1 MNNKPIIYLEKDLFT
16 EDERQDTSSII
27 SQYFDIREIDMMSIV
42 SSRIN
47 PVSIRHALFG
57 RYSLNIAKYIGK
69 KFKEFDALNWLPAL
83 RNYTLSPKNTYFND
97 LKFFIDHYS
106 AFDFPLFLRPTNG
119 FKTFSGQVFP
129 SKDKLIEEYNF
140 IQKNKNIDGTV
151 MCMSSP
157 VKKINKEWRTI
168 FINNQYCSGSQYMVN
183 DELVISS
190 EVPEHV
196 IWFAKEIAKHAYF
209 QNISNFCVDVCES
222 RGSLY
227 LLEINSFECSSFY
240 GADLNKIYQTWKDT
254 YNE

>member
-1 MNNKPIIYLEKDLFT
+1 MNNKPILYLEKDLFT
-16 EDERQDTSSII
+16 EDEKQDTVAII
-27 SQYFDIREIDMMSIV
+27 SQYFDIREIDMLGIV

-47 PVSIRHALFG
+47 ANNINNSLFG

-69 KFKEFDALNWLPAL
+69 SFKEFDALNWLPAL

-97 LKFFIDHYS
+97 LKFFVEHYS
-106 AFDFPLFLRPTNG
+106 SFDFPLFLRPTNG

-140 IQKNKNIDGTV
+140 IKKNKNIEGTII
-151 MCMSSP
+151 CMTSP
-157 VKKINKEWRTI
+157 VKHIHKEWRTI
-168 FINNQYCSGSQYMVN
+168 FINNEYCSGSQYMVN

-196 IWFAKEIAKHAYF
+196 VWLAKEIAKHDYF
-209 QNISNFCVDVCES
+209 QNISNFCVDICES
-222 RGSLY
+222 RGSLS

-240 GADLNKIYQTWKDT
+240 GADLNKIYKTWKET
-254 YNE
+254 YND